1 MKYSVET
8 HSTGKKAA
16 GQFIFINIVIF
27 SNNVILVIA
36 IIVMIVIAVVMLS
49 HFIPCLN
56 NLAALQKRCIY
67 FV

>member
-16 GQFIFINIVIF
+16 GQFIFINIIIF
-27 SNNVILVIA
+27 SNNVILV
-36 IIVMIVIAVVMLS
+36 IVMIVIAVVMLS